1 MSLRWGISK
10 STVSRYLN
18 KFQEKGYL
26 SIINFTGR
34 NGSII
39 YLCSYLSTMFNISDI
54 MIDKEEVSMTF
65 KIPVNITAENDP
77 DTHIINKNQIDLST
91 IPECSSVSNDSSS
104 VSKIHILY
112 IVRKAA
118 QILATQGVSCCE
130 CPLTQYKL
138 SPLSD
143 CREGIIRYSLRLGC
157 PDMQTIYRFE
167 LTLSPEP
174 TPDGYL
180 IQTKK
185 TTENKERG

>member
-77 DTHIINKNQIDLST
+77 DTHIINENQIDLST
-91 IPECSSVSNDSSS
+91 IPECSSVLFIT
-104 VSKIHILY
+104 VRLY
-112 IVRKAA
+112 PCSGGTETTVPEERYR
-118 QILATQGVSCCE
+118 QSGTG
-130 CPLTQYKL
+130 YRKL
-138 SPLSD
+138 SV
-143 CREGIIRYSLRLGC
+143 
-157 PDMQTIYRFE
+157 T
-167 LTLSPEP
+167 
-174 TPDGYL
+174 
-180 IQTKK
+180 
-185 TTENKERG
+185 